1 MTKEVPTPI
10 VAIVGI
16 TVWLLLAVPML
27 IVMVLAEATRRTV
40 RAVHRTVR
48 RIRARSKD
56 IALWSLT
63 SVTALATAGGLMI
76 LGGCAPE
83 LQRTHHV
90 RIDDNG
96 NLATMTCY
104 GECLTLEFEK
114 IVPAGAQ

>member
-1 MTKEVPTPI
+1 MTKTRKTPHPIGLSAMILAAPIQI
-10 VAIVGI
+10 VAAII
-16 TVWLLLAVPML
+16 H
-27 IVMVLAEATRRTV
+27 RTI
-40 RAVHRTVR
+40 RAIYRTVR
-48 RIRARSKD
+48 RIRARTKD

-104 GECLTLEFEK
+104 GECLTLEFEQ
-114 IVPAGAQ
+114 IMPASTQ

>member
-10 VAIVGI
+10 VAIVGV
-16 TVWLLLAVPML
+16 TVWLFIAVPML
-27 IVMVLAEATRRTV
+27 IVMVLAEAGRRTV
-40 RAVHRTVR
+40 RAAHRTVR

-63 SVTALATAGGLMI
+63 SVTALFTIGGLMI

-83 LQRTHHV
+83 PQRTHHV

-96 NLATMTCY
+96 NLATMECV
-104 GECLTLEFEK
+104 GECLFLEFEQ
-114 IVPAGAQ
+114 IVPASAQ

>member
-10 VAIVGI
+10 VAIVGV
-16 TVWLLLAVPML
+16 TVWLFIVVPML
-27 IVMVLAEATRRTV
+27 IVIVLAEAGRRTV
-40 RAVHRTVR
+40 RAAHRTVR
-48 RIRARSKD
+48 RIRARFRD
-56 IALWSLT
+56 LALWSLT

-96 NLATMTCY
+96 NLATLSCTGPCFD
-104 GECLTLEFEK
+104 LEFDE
-114 IVPAGAQ
+114 IVPASAQ